1 MHKTKLKVALC
12 STFTPE
18 QNLVFAPLLPIY
30 VFSAHRPSNHHH
42 TPQITGS
49 KAEDLFRHLA
59 TFYANKP
66 IPADTLSEKSIL
78 IRWLGLTT

>member
-1 MHKTKLKVALC
+1 MFYFHPWAKSCIRSSPTYTSLALIAQA
-12 STFTPE
+12 TTTT
-18 QNLVFAPLLPIY
+18 
-30 VFSAHRPSNHHH
+30 